1 VSAAVATPRPN
12 EALCIDVSVPV
23 TRVGVGPFS
32 LDPLEQLLGAPL
44 PELLAPVLVGPVT
57 RRPSRAGPALDVYP
71 LALPDGASLLL
82 PLGPWGELG
91 LRNERGLLVLTVPWG
106 LATWLRQRLGDALVR
121 GPEPA
126 LSSDGTARV
135 ALAWVRVTAGMTVSV
150 PLGSWGEVGVGV
162 VT

>member
-1 VSAAVATPRPN
+1 MSAAVATPRPN

-32 LDPLEQLLGAPL
+32 FDPLEQLLGAPL

-82 PLGPWGELG
+82 PLGPWGASSACATSAASSSSPCPG
-91 LRNERGLLVLTVPWG
+91 AWRPGCDSGSATPWCAARSRRCQATGPRGWR
-106 LATWLRQRLGDALVR
+106 W
-121 GPEPA
+121 
-126 LSSDGTARV
+126 
-135 ALAWVRVTAGMTVSV
+135 
-150 PLGSWGEVGVGV
+150 LGSG
-162 VT
+162 